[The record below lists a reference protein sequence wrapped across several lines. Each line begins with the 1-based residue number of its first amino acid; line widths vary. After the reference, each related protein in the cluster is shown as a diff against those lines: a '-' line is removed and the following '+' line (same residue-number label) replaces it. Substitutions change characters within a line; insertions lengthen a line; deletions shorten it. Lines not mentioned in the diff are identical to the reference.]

1 MDRLDDVY
9 FPRHGELFTLQW
21 NGPRETLGADADSDR
36 VSAEA
41 SLARSFGRNTVVLS
55 AAGGANVSGSADNV
69 QDFYTLGG
77 LFNLSGLSPDAVSGP
92 HYAIARAVYYRRIG
106 SGQEGLFDV
115 PTYLGFSLEL
125 GNVWERRDDISV
137 STARFNGSAFL
148 GFDSDSCGGGARDAP
163 PLVRVR
169 AAGRVPGARRAQ
181 RAGPHFGNF
190 QQ

>member
-77 LFNLSGLSPDAVSGP
+77 LFNLSGLSPDSIAGP
-92 HYAIARAVYYRRIG
+92 HFAVARSVAYRRIG
-106 SGQEGLFDV
+106 SGQEGFLNV
-115 PTYLGFSLEL
+115 PTYIGFSLEL

-148 GFDSDSCGGGARDAP
+148 GFDTFLGP
-163 PLVRVR
+163 VYL
-169 AAGRVPGARRAQ
+169 AAGFDEGGDRSFYLLLGRIR
-181 RAGPHFGNF
+181 
-190 QQ
+190 